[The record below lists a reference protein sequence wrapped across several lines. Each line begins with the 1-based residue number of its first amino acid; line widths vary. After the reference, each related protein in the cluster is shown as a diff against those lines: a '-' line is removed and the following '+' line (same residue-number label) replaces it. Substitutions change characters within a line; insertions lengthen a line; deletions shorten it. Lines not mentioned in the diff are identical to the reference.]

1 MAKFKD
7 GATTSLNGR
16 YNVKYDIQGG
26 GSASLTLLNSGA
38 GDIPVPDSSFT
49 ESTAFILEIAGTVR
63 VSAANAKV
71 FITAIGK

>member
-1 MAKFKD
+1 MAEFKD
-7 GATTSLNGR
+7 GETTTLNGR
-16 YNVKYDIQGG
+16 FNVKYDIQGG

-49 ESTAFILEIAGTVR
+49 ESTAFILEIAGKVE
-63 VSAANAKV
+63 VSATNAKV

>member
-1 MAKFKD
+1 MAEFKD
-7 GATTSLNGR
+7 GETTTLNGR

-49 ESTAFILEIAGTVR
+49 QSTAFTLEIASKVR
-63 VSAANAKV
+63 VSATNAKV

>member
-1 MAKFKD
+1 MAEFKD
-7 GATTSLNGR
+7 GSTTSLNGR

-26 GSASLTLLNSGA
+26 GSASLTLLSSGA

-49 ESTAFILEIAGTVR
+49 SSTAFILEIAGKVE
-63 VSAANAKV
+63 VSASNAKV

>member
-1 MAKFKD
+1 MAEFKD

-16 YNVKYDIQGG
+16 FNVKYDIQGG

-38 GDIPVPDSSFT
+38 NDILVPDSSFT
-49 ESTAFILEIAGTVR
+49 ESTAFTLEIAGRVR
-63 VSAANAKV
+63 VSATNARV